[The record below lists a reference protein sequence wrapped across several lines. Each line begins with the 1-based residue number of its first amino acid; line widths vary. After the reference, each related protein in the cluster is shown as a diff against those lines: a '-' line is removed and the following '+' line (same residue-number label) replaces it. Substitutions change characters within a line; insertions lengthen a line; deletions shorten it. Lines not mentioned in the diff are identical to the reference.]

1 VAKEVANMSRRF
13 LRASFAALALFL
25 AAAGSVSVRR
35 ANAVSCADF
44 GWCCGGTKIC
54 ATIYYPDGT
63 FENCYG
69 E

>member
-1 VAKEVANMSRRF
+1 MSRRF

-25 AAAGSVSVRR
+25 TVAGSLNLRQ
-35 ANAVSCADF
+35 ANAVSCADL
-44 GWCCGGTKIC
+44 GLQCCGGTQVC

-63 FENCYG
+63 YETCYG